1 MINIQKNK
9 TVFDNTADTQENT
22 IVITTLDEAKA
33 LFVSQAKKI
42 ASNASIKAMKKD
54 GFTFAVD
61 IHEWIKNGQ
70 PSGKFYANI
79 IVSYDGQRFAKRY
92 QQAPLGSWNSE
103 DGFVFLNFE
112 YKTLSVIYALVKINF
127 GKLNAAHYFPELA
140 NYKRNYSEDAI
151 AI

>member
-1 MINIQKNK
+1 MINIQKNN
-9 TVFDNTADTQENT
+9 TVFDNTADNQENE
-22 IVITTLDEAKA
+22 IIAENLEAA
-33 LFVSQAKKI
+33 RDLFVSQAKQI
-42 ASNASIKAMKKD
+42 ATTKAIKAMKKD

-70 PSGKFYANI
+70 PTGIFYANI

-112 YKTLSVIYALVKINF
+112 YKTLSVIYTLVKINF

-140 NYKRNYSEDAI
+140 NYKRNNSEDAI